1 MKIKEKENWLKLYD
15 IAEKIGKE
23 KPWEKL
29 WDTDLFAYTEDE
41 NPENALYYCT
51 MGKGGMHKA
60 VAVYQSRQI
69 AGYLQTLEDAVDG
82 PMAINYLECI
92 KVCYL
97 PKRETIDENIKIIKE
112 LGLNFKK
119 DWISFEKY
127 ERGYEYSTLNEDD
140 ILFMTKALTD
150 YYEMYQKYSAGSLK
164 PNFPE
169 SLVIRRDYNTKDKT
183 IKDYIGIAPLPT
195 KEKYETIEIDKKL
208 GMDLISSESLSINL
222 ELEMLNYLP
231 VRIKSNKGKDGRH
244 RYPLLFIMADK
255 KSQYIFEMYMG
266 SDKTKKEYEKYIYE
280 CMNKLTDFILNQGR
294 PRKIYVRDERT
305 KIALTDLANKAGIDL
320 VVKSN
325 LPAID
330 FIISTFLNGG
340 FME

>member
-127 ERGYEYSTLNEDD
+127 ERGYEY
-140 ILFMTKALTD
+140 
-150 YYEMYQKYSAGSLK
+150 
-164 PNFPE
+164 E
-169 SLVIRRDYNTKDKT
+169 SFAYN
-183 IKDYIGIAPLPT
+183 
-195 KEKYETIEIDKKL
+195 
-208 GMDLISSESLSINL
+208 
-222 ELEMLNYLP
+222 
-231 VRIKSNKGKDGRH
+231 
-244 RYPLLFIMADK
+244 
-255 KSQYIFEMYMG
+255 
-266 SDKTKKEYEKYIYE
+266 
-280 CMNKLTDFILNQGR
+280 C
-294 PRKIYVRDERT
+294 
-305 KIALTDLANKAGIDL
+305 
-320 VVKSN
+320 
-325 LPAID
+325 
-330 FIISTFLNGG
+330 
-340 FME
+340 